1 MEELIKKAEA
11 TIAPI
16 RELLNKYGYPDDPK
30 TLVAVCFIDQSFEHH
45 AALMMLIRQG
55 LTGSAFALLRSLVE
69 IMYRGVWI
77 VTAAS
82 ANEVR
87 RFVEKDEIRLTMAE
101 MAEATDKACNI
112 DFFLKFKKKAWEGMN
127 SYAHTGLL
135 QLGRRF
141 KSQQLAPAYTNEE
154 ISQLISIATGTI
166 VMLVRPFLAFHGHV
180 EDAKKMD
187 QLGEA
192 FGREWLR

>member
-1 MEELIKKAEA
+1 MEELIKRAEA
-11 TIAPI
+11 TIAPV

-30 TLVAVCFIDQSFEHH
+30 TVVAVGFIDQAFEHH
-45 AALMMLIRQG
+45 AALMVLIKHG

-82 ANEVR
+82 DHEVR
-87 RFVEKDEIRLTMAE
+87 RFVEKDEIRLTVAAL
-101 MAEATDKACNI
+101 AEAADKACNI

-141 KSQQLAPAYTNEE
+141 KEQQLAHAYTDAE
-154 ISQLISIATGTI
+154 ISQLISIATASI
-166 VMLVRPFLAFHGHV
+166 LMLVRPFLAFHGHV